1 MLHKRLLFIS
11 FLFKPASAIFLFQ
24 NISCYCLSAYHV
36 AGMDMDMHF
45 KTSHVIVYRCHVAVQ
60 MNNSIFQNI
69 SCYCLSQEPD
79 RLQIFH
85 YHFKTSHVIVY
96 LYELPTRSC
105 KTIFQNISCYCLS
118 LFARFQ
124 LIILLH
130 FKTSH
135 VIVYPREYEKCGTV
149 HGISKHLML
158 LFIWNSA
165 IGSFVKFTISKH
177 LMLLFI
183 QYRKVAEHEY
193 FIISKHLM
201 LLFIELMRM
210 KNENPNLFQNISCYC
225 LSALGGC

>member
-1 MLHKRLLFIS
+1 
-11 FLFKPASAIFLFQ
+11 
-24 NISCYCLSAYHV
+24 
-36 AGMDMDMHF
+36 MHF

-158 LFIWNSA
+158 LFI
-165 IGSFVKFTISKH
+165 
-177 LMLLFI
+177 

-225 LSALGGC
+225 LSLLHDPKYGCVHHFKTSHVIVYPYRNLQK

>member
-24 NISCYCLSAYHV
+24 NISCYCLSAHHV

-158 LFIWNSA
+158 LFI
-165 IGSFVKFTISKH
+165 F
-177 LMLLFI
+177 
-183 QYRKVAEHEY
+183 
-193 FIISKHLM
+193 
-201 LLFIELMRM
+201 
-210 KNENPNLFQNISCYC
+210 
-225 LSALGGC
+225 